1 MIPKPTLIRADYYN
15 IKITKDENDMFLF
28 EYEERYDKGNQEHMT
43 AFDTMEKLKSYQ
55 EQMLSTYGKASME
68 FNREDM
74 SVKISM
80 LAPFEKVS
88 NFVSMEFLA
97 YASLGKMTF
106 LDLVSMTAN
115 SFVSNVEKT
124 DDCKTMYV

>member
-1 MIPKPTLIRADYYN
+1 MLPKPTLIRADYYN

-28 EYEERYDKGNQEHMT
+28 EYEERYDKDNQEHMT

-115 SFVSNVEKT
+115 SFVSNVEKA
-124 DDCKTMYV
+124 DNCKTMYV

>member
-28 EYEERYDKGNQEHMT
+28 EYEERYDKDNQEHIT

-124 DDCKTMYV
+124 DDCKTMYD